1 MLPILNPSPERAKE
15 IATTALDQFIHHFQ
29 PAYLNHFRE
38 KIGLSTGTDLDASAA
53 FIKSTLGTLAQN
65 KVDFTLFFRHLTLLA
80 AEDTRADL
88 ASLFSDPQAA
98 VKWINDWQ
106 SLTKSADLIA
116 KMKSTNPILI
126 PRNHR
131 IEEAI
136 QAAYQN
142 DFSLFHRLAD
152 ALAKPF
158 EENAAYADLER
169 APLPDQCVKNTF
181 CGT

>member
-1 MLPILNPSPERAKE
+1 LPA
-15 IATTALDQFIHHFQ
+15 
-29 PAYLNHFRE
+29 
-38 KIGLSTGTDLDASAA
+38 
-53 FIKSTLGTLAQN
+53 
-65 KVDFTLFFRHLTLLA
+65 
-80 AEDTRADL
+80 
-88 ASLFSDPQAA
+88 LFSDLQAA
-98 VKWINDWQ
+98 ETWIQQWKTLQKPDDH
-106 SLTKSADLIA
+106 LT

-158 EENAAYADLER
+158 EENPEFADLEL
-169 APLPDQCVKNTF
+169 APLPEQCVKNTF